1 MLRGLFL
8 FFKLGLIAAVAV
20 WIASNPGMVSV
31 QWLGYQMDTSVGVL
45 ISGVLA
51 LMLVFGLFIWLLKSL
66 IKFPSTVSLAY
77 RSRQLKKA
85 LDALVEGG
93 IAFIA
98 GDEKE
103 TLKQAQRMNIT
114 RATAIYGLWFQARLA
129 VRAGNREEA
138 MALFTR
144 MGQMPEGEFMSLRG
158 FTKLALLEGKKAT
171 ALQYAEKA
179 YAIYPTSPW
188 VLKTLFHL
196 YLEKKSFDRAELM
209 LDQWKARKG
218 KEKDLKNDLK
228 SSLYFEKAQQENM
241 SLDSKLDLLGA
252 GFDLA
257 PQNAS
262 LAEAYAK
269 CLQDSSKSKKAQK
282 VLEKCWELSQDYN
295 VAQAYISLAPVGRS
309 IEQYTLAQK
318 LMALTPASKFAN
330 IIIAEAALKAK
341 LWGEARA
348 HLKKI
353 PSVQE
358 TPYIY
363 ELWAKLE
370 EAEKESPEVVAKWRD
385 RALKGLSDFTEKRHN
400 SEARRS
406 DAGRYCGSLSCI
418 MADDVLSFPSNEN
431 DSKDETEAS

>member
-196 YLEKKSFDRAELM
+196 YL
-209 LDQWKARKG
+209 
-218 KEKDLKNDLK
+218 
-228 SSLYFEKAQQENM
+228 
-241 SLDSKLDLLGA
+241 
-252 GFDLA
+252 
-257 PQNAS
+257 
-262 LAEAYAK
+262 
-269 CLQDSSKSKKAQK
+269 
-282 VLEKCWELSQDYN
+282 
-295 VAQAYISLAPVGRS
+295 I
-309 IEQYTLAQK
+309 
-318 LMALTPASKFAN
+318 
-330 IIIAEAALKAK
+330 
-341 LWGEARA
+341 
-348 HLKKI
+348 
-353 PSVQE
+353 
-358 TPYIY
+358 
-363 ELWAKLE
+363 
-370 EAEKESPEVVAKWRD
+370 
-385 RALKGLSDFTEKRHN
+385 
-400 SEARRS
+400 
-406 DAGRYCGSLSCI
+406 
-418 MADDVLSFPSNEN
+418 
-431 DSKDETEAS
+431 